1 MMKKELPVFLV
12 VGGLTVAV
20 DFLVYHALLAW
31 SPMPVGWSKAIGFM
45 AGTAFAYVANRY
57 WTFNHQAH
65 PTGSHWRFM
74 ALYAATLGANVVINT
89 LTLKHLPA
97 SQQMVQVAFVAAT
110 GVSP

>member
-1 MMKKELPVFLV
+1 MEPDACRLV
-12 VGGLTVAV
+12 QGHRFHG
-20 DFLVYHALLAW
+20 
-31 SPMPVGWSKAIGFM
+31 
-45 AGTAFAYVANRY
+45 GTAFAYVANRY

-110 GVSP
+110 GVSAVLNFIGMKFFVFRMRVSDGSL

>member
-1 MMKKELPVFLV
+1 
-12 VGGLTVAV
+12 
-20 DFLVYHALLAW
+20 
-31 SPMPVGWSKAIGFM
+31 MPVGWSKAIGFM

-110 GVSP
+110 GVSAVLNFIGMKFFVFRMRVSDGSL